1 MWKFRVNYCV
11 IVFSRSRECLAWSQK
26 CIEYVPHA
34 VNLLQLIETRNTQ
47 HITTSRSKFFFSRSS
62 VRPHL
67 FKNFLH
73 PFNCIHSKIFVIRL
87 SARPHP
93 FKHFRHPF
101 IHSASYP
108 FLIHSLAVRSHALHS
123 FVRNVLC
130 ERSHLIT
137 LSLENKLLFWKKSWL
152 FGSKNLFEPCVL
164 YLPRTHSRLVTSWR
178 WREYK

>member
-47 HITTSRSKFFFSRSS
+47 HITTSRSKFFLSRSS
-62 VRPHL
+62 VRPHP

-73 PFNCIHSKIFVIRL
+73 PFDCIHSKIFVIRL

-101 IHSASYP
+101 TIQPFHCEWPGYP
-108 FLIHSLAVRSHALHS
+108 FLIHSLAVGSHALHS

-137 LSLENKLLFWKKSWL
+137 LSLEK
-152 FGSKNLFEPCVL
+152 
-164 YLPRTHSRLVTSWR
+164 
-178 WREYK
+178 

>member
-26 CIEYVPHA
+26 CIEYVPHVA
-34 VNLLQLIETRNTQ
+34 NLLQLIETRNTQ

-62 VRPHL
+62 VRPHP

-73 PFNCIHSKIFVIRL
+73 PFDCIHSKIFVIRL

-101 IHSASYP
+101 IHSAVPLRMAWLSISHP
-108 FLIHSLAVRSHALHS
+108 FACRTFECLA
-123 FVRNVLC
+123 FVRK
-130 ERSHLIT
+130 ERFVREVT
-137 LSLENKLLFWKKSWL
+137 FDNLE
-152 FGSKNLFEPCVL
+152 FGK
-164 YLPRTHSRLVTSWR
+164 
-178 WREYK
+178 